1 MNDEMEKDCEGLGF
15 ERSVS
20 SPLRSPPFIKRYFY
34 VSFFVAQAQKHLNG
48 SQLNNTTIQAQS
60 IFDHEAEAF
69 LRNASGGVP
78 SRGATPSSLASA
90 GGAGG
95 PAPIVSKPSSDVGSG
110 WGNTL
115 GGGGSA
121 GGSAWGDL
129 GLGDQRTTP
138 QLQSFLP
145 NDLLGENNN

>member
-1 MNDEMEKDCEGLGF
+1 MKAQF
-15 ERSVS
+15 F
-20 SPLRSPPFIKRYFY
+20 SPLRSPPIIKRYFY
-34 VSFFVAQAQKHLNG
+34 ASFFVAQAQKHLNG

-121 GGSAWGDL
+121 GGSTWGDL

-145 NDLLGENNN
+145 NDLLGESNN